1 MSRSLGNAIS
11 GVERFAMLDGDFED
25 VEVPRMDQVSA
36 HTDIDERAGARRGW
50 GVHGISSE

>member
-1 MSRSLGNAIS
+1 LGNAIS